1 MLGFFFVF
9 GKFANPRGAYRCL
22 LSASDRMEV
31 TQRRFCGSLCSMS
44 CRSVVLSLNSRL
56 ALGDHS
62 QPPTRHPQEPCSLVP
77 VAYSSVLR
85 IHFCL
90 FQRRIGEEV
99 PFDFSCFGVSCH
111 DDLFP
116 LFGLVF
122 FELRGGGWWKQ
133 LAKLLFTVFF
143 GERFLLRERE
153 GLCLANKEDRGTW

>member
-31 TQRRFCGSLCSMS
+31 TQRRFCGSLCSMC
-44 CRSVVLSLNSRL
+44 CRSVVLSLSSRL

-111 DDLFP
+111 DELFP

-122 FELRGGGWWKQ
+122 FELRGGGGGNNWQ
-133 LAKLLFTVFF
+133 SYCLLFSSVSGFFF
-143 GERFLLRERE
+143 GRE